1 MSNMNLGAKLLPFCL
16 NPTQSYALAAATL
29 LRTVNIDK
37 DSISNWVILDSSP
50 MSNFLTTSAP
60 ISNVQRTIKPIIA
73 QLPNGERV

>member
-1 MSNMNLGAKLLPFCL
+1 
-16 NPTQSYALAAATL
+16 
-29 LRTVNIDK
+29 
-37 DSISNWVILDSSP
+37 